1 MEQRPSQW
9 RACLPLSGKSPP
21 ALSLPP
27 PLLSCPLL
35 VLTGLC
41 QPSVG
46 VTPEEGLVTR
56 RVPLGSA
63 LAAACAP
70 SSLQVGREAPD
81 PTRPPARPAS
91 LWEGVLGS
99 RACPVLHQPCFIC
112 YFCLIHHKGPGTC
125 VRGIRDVVLC
135 FTMLNGQTP
144 FVCFLFNSVF
154 VRTIFSEAALINNGC
169 AAHVSTLLI
178 FYAAPAPTMLSAL
191 LRLKAFVPQSG
202 GAVAAPPLAGGR
214 AWRAL
219 GAGETGQAAGPL
231 QRPVWAVS
239 AWVVPGPA
247 LSPGLWGRSEGS
259 LPRCCSSPGLGPA
272 GRRSVHRLPC
282 PGGGRLQASGALSSA
297 RITACR
303 PSG

>member
-1 MEQRPSQW
+1 M
-9 RACLPLSGKSPP
+9 
-21 ALSLPP
+21 
-27 PLLSCPLL
+27 
-35 VLTGLC
+35 
-41 QPSVG
+41 
-46 VTPEEGLVTR
+46 
-56 RVPLGSA
+56 
-63 LAAACAP
+63 AAACAP

-178 FYAAPAPTMLSAL
+178 FYAATAPTMLSAL

-219 GAGETGQAAGPL
+219 GAAETGQAAGPL

-239 AWVVPGPA
+239 AGVVPGPA

-259 LPRCCSSPGLGPA
+259 LPHCCSSPGSRACWETVCPQAAVPRGRAPA
-272 GRRSVHRLPC
+272 GQRGLVLSPDHS
-282 PGGGRLQASGALSSA
+282 LQAQWVIVAPPPRPQPDQLEKA
-297 RITACR
+297 RGLAVLQSVTRESVSCHPGLPR
-303 PSG
+303 VL